1 MSEAMNDKLIDKPY
15 DRQDPEVLISRIVDG
30 EATPEDWNAF
40 HLQANREP
48 SLWRELAE
56 AQQMHA
62 ELGEE
67 VGVALRVSN
76 LVDAPTQSEI
86 ERRFHNRIRLVGV
99 WGGWLAAACI
109 GLMWVNNTQMAP
121 TSSQPGSTAG
131 AIPLSLG
138 DTLNDYLDRGKQD
151 GRVLGELPEK
161 VLVSATPV
169 TGPDG
174 KAIGSG
180 YVVVYLR
187 QILER
192 VEVKDLYQL
201 GVDDAGRK
209 QPVPYDVQPVKDRK
223 PM

>member
-1 MSEAMNDKLIDKPY
+1 MSEAMNDRPN

-30 EATPEDWNAF
+30 EATQEDWNAF

-67 VGVALRVSN
+67 VGVALAVSS
-76 LVDAPTQSEI
+76 LVDAPTHVEI
-86 ERRFHNRIRLVGV
+86 ERRFNNRIRMVGV
-99 WGGWLAAACI
+99 WGGWLAAACL
-109 GLMWVNNTQMAP
+109 GLMWANNARPAP
-121 TSSQPGSTAG
+121 SSLGGAGSQAN
-131 AIPLSLG
+131 LG
-138 DTLNDYLDRGKQD
+138 DTLASYLNRGKEE

-169 TGPDG
+169 TGSDG
-174 KAIGSG
+174 NDIGNG

-201 GVDDAGRK
+201 GEDDAGRQ
-209 QPVPYDVQPVKDRK
+209 QPVPYDVPPARHGK

>member
-1 MSEAMNDKLIDKPY
+1 MNDMNDKAL
-15 DRQDPEVLISRIVDG
+15 DRQDPEVLMSRIVDG
-30 EATPEDWNAF
+30 EATPDDWNVF
-40 HLQANREP
+40 HHQANRDP

-62 ELGEE
+62 EMGEE
-67 VGVALRVSN
+67 VGVAIAVAN
-76 LVDAPTQSEI
+76 LVDAPTQDEI
-86 ERRFHNRIRLVGV
+86 ERRFQNRIRMVGV
-99 WGGWLAAACI
+99 WGGWVAAACI
-109 GLMWVNNTQMAP
+109 GLMWVNNAGKAP
-121 TSSQPGSTAG
+121 SSVGDPGGRAQLP
-131 AIPLSLG
+131 IPSLG
-138 DTLNDYLDRGKQD
+138 DTLSSYLDRGKEE

-174 KAIGSG
+174 NTIGKG

-192 VEVKDLYQL
+192 VEVKDLYQF
-201 GVDDAGRK
+201 GEDEAGRK
-209 QPVPYDVQPVKDRK
+209 QAVPYDVQPAKSGK